1 MDESAISGLD
11 GGAEWNGG
19 GLKCWQQR
27 SFPSESLAIFR
38 PQARQVTAEGLKIAS
53 LSLHHSILSCPAIED
68 YSGGS
73 ETERSC

>member
-11 GGAEWNGG
+11 GEAEWNGG

-38 PQARQVTAEGLKIAS
+38 PQARQVTAGGLKIAS
-53 LSLHHSILSCPAIED
+53 LSLHHISEPA
-68 YSGGS
+68 GV
-73 ETERSC
+73 